1 MPNIVTDPPEK
12 KIIHKADIITRRHT
26 PTLEEKDQRE
36 YDLSVILT
44 ELKESH
50 KEFKD
55 KTVITMMKQS
65 YPDYDR
71 FKLYKDQRA
80 LNQKNTFIRDLT
92 EANVSKFYE
101 DLWGRLDTL
110 SRDAAEFYN
119 SLSVERKN
127 SKEGRAVGYY
137 IKNIIEQQDALM
149 KGPMMNISN
158 ALGMRK
164 IGQLEQEKERLYN
177 MMVKNGIDPESGEK
191 ILEKKPDILQEDKA

>member
-1 MPNIVTDPPEK
+1 MAIPTLDPPQK
-12 KIIHKADIITRRHT
+12 KIIHKNDIPIRPYTGR
-26 PTLEEKDQRE
+26 EEKELRE
-36 YDLSVILT
+36 YDLSDLLIRM
-44 ELKESH
+44 
-50 KEFKD
+50 KD
-55 KTVITMMKQS
+55 DGKDYTNKTIISLMKKK
-65 YPDYDR
+65 YPNYDANC
-71 FKLYKDQRA
+71 LYKDNRA

-119 SLSVERKN
+119 SLTPERKN

-164 IGQLEQEKERLYN
+164 IGQLEQEKERLTN
-177 MMVKNGIDPESGEK
+177 MMIKNGFDPESGEK
-191 ILEKKPDILQEDKA
+191 MQEKNSDILQEDKT